1 MATTRGS
8 TLSLARRSS
17 LISTACSWC
26 GIIICANVS
35 SAALK
40 DADAVGALV
49 MPGEPPMSVPSIPD
63 DPPLVHALRVMA
75 VATAAAARRYLR
87 ILGIVFPF
95 IVISKK
101 PSRRLVQRSHAS
113 KDWRVG

>member
-49 MPGEPPMSVPSIPD
+49 ISKEPPMSVPSIPD
-63 DPPLVHALRVMA
+63 EPLVHALRVMA